1 MDCDTTLQALLY
13 FAQLKSQR
21 SHRQQSISV
30 ATKNKPDTKVDIT
43 YKFTTNNTGDDSKS
57 YCCQCCCYRVK
68 ANLVN
73 QFAFVC
79 QYNYVNC
86 AHLY

>member
-1 MDCDTTLQALLY
+1 MDCDTTLEALLY
-13 FAQLKSQR
+13 FTQLKSQR
-21 SHRQQSISV
+21 SHRQHSISV
-30 ATKNKPDTKVDIT
+30 ATKNKLDTTIDVT
-43 YKFTTNNTGDDSKS
+43 YKSTTNNTRDESKS

-68 ANLVN
+68 TYLAN